1 MYNDVAGGAAVAAR
15 IALTAQRDVLVVID
29 TGGNFHLQRLAGAGL
44 AGAPAGLAGVLDDGA
59 APAAVG
65 AGLLALHHAKG
76 GALLGHHIAPAA
88 AVRAGLGAGALFAAA
103 AAAVRAGLLPVDGN
117 FFAGAVGGLLEG
129 QDHTGLN
136 VVALAGGV
144 GVGACAAAKAAEAA
158 AENVPENVPQV
169 HAAKAAAEAAGAA
182 LARAVV
188 GVHTGKAELVI
199 PAALVR
205 VGQHIVG
212 FVDFLE
218 LFLGLFVAGVQVG
231 VVLFRQLAVGA
242 FDLGIAGV
250 LANAEDLIII
260 AFICH
265 TITLA

>member
-44 AGAPAGLAGVLDDGA
+44 AGAAAGLAGVLDDGA

-136 VVALAGGV
+136 VVDLAGGV
-144 GVGACAAAKAAEAA
+144 GVGACTAPKAAEAA
-158 AENVPENVPQV
+158 AENVPEDIPQI
-169 HAAKAAAEAAGAA
+169 HAAKAAAETAGAA
-182 LARAVV
+182 LTRAVV
-188 GVHTGKAELVI
+188 GIHTGKAELVI
-199 PAALVR
+199 P
-205 VGQHIVG
+205 
-212 FVDFLE
+212 
-218 LFLGLFVAGVQVG
+218 
-231 VVLFRQLAVGA
+231 FRQLAVGA